1 MRIGGS
7 VDSGMRPATGF
18 LYVLPA
24 LLFVGLLTLYPF
36 GQLVYMSLHNWSLLG
51 GASFVGL
58 RNYVRAFND
67 DFAWAALGFTLK
79 YTLLITPILMGFG
92 YLAALLTVGSSRLER
107 LTRAVIFLPVVIG
120 LASSSLLWFWLFDQ
134 QVGLFNKLLTDLGL
148 ISVPLVWFG
157 DAELGLWAV
166 IISVA
171 WKVVGF
177 GMILFVAAIQA
188 IPDEIHEASMIDGA
202 SYWQRVRRITLPLTF
217 RTILLATLI
226 SAIGSMLAFE
236 QFYIMT
242 AGGPMNQTISSVYWI
257 YTNSFTYF
265 KLGYGA
271 TLSIILMT
279 IIFVASAVQIAL
291 TRRRWT

>member
-1 MRIGGS
+1 
-7 VDSGMRPATGF
+7 MRPATGF

-51 GASFVGL
+51 GASFIGL
-58 RNYVRAFND
+58 RNYVRAFD
-67 DFAWAALGFTLK
+67 DAFAWAALGFTLK
-79 YTLLITPILMGFG
+79 YTLLITPILMGLG

-148 ISVPLVWFG
+148 ISAPLVWFG

-166 IISVA
+166 IISVV

-177 GMILFVAAIQA
+177 GMILFVAAIQG
-188 IPDEIHEASMIDGA
+188 IPDEIHEASLIDGA
-202 SYWQRVRRITLPLTF
+202 SYWQRICRITLPLTF

-242 AGGPMNQTISSVYWI
+242 AGGPMNKTISSVYWI

-279 IIFVASAVQIAL
+279 IIFIATAVQIAL
-291 TRRRWT
+291 TRRRQA

>member
-1 MRIGGS
+1 
-7 VDSGMRPATGF
+7 MRPATGF

-51 GASFVGL
+51 GASFIGL
-58 RNYVRAFND
+58 RNYVRAFD
-67 DFAWAALGFTLK
+67 DAFAWAALGFTLK
-79 YTLLITPILMGFG
+79 YTLLITPILMGLG

-148 ISVPLVWFG
+148 ISAPLVWFG

-166 IISVA
+166 IISVV
-171 WKVVGF
+171 WKVAGF

-202 SYWQRVRRITLPLTF
+202 SYWQRIRRITLPLTF

-242 AGGPMNQTISSVYWI
+242 AGGPMNKTISSVYWI

-279 IIFVASAVQIAL
+279 IIFIATAVQIAL
-291 TRRRWT
+291 TRRRQA